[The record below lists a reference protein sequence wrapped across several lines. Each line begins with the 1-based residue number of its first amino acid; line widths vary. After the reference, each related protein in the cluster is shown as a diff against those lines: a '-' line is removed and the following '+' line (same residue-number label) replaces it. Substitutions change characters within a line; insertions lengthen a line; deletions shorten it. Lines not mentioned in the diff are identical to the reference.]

1 MIEVVADRSSDGMDG
16 PVKIKDKHEINIHI
30 HHDQQNPVHVLDDK
44 VQQLAYEAA
53 RKAIAA
59 SKLSSNDTSGN
70 YSKGPPASKPGT
82 GITITTGGQQMMSP
96 YAGYPGYPMPYPPF
110 GMPGMPGGGVSIN
123 IQKDESAGDIV
134 KKALGEEWANIRKTS
149 SGSGT
154 QSESRNNLDHAEE
167 DHGFQHDRQP
177 AVRDEPFGR
186 PPGFAENRADH
197 DHGRGSLNT
206 YGGGHYG
213 GNRGQKSPAID
224 ATMHE
229 EDDHFEGHGL
239 ENDSRLNDI
248 DDLRV
253 HDHEQAERNW
263 QDLRVERTG
272 GTLGHIGDL
281 GEMEWFKD
289 SAGKAA
295 DGMLNTANVVREESE
310 KASNNLVDL
319 HVKIHD
325 WHQSVKD
332 QTVELN
338 QLQKNIQKLW
348 AAAKDTLEEHDQKR
362 MARFNTLIKNA
373 YGGTDC
379 VGPCCDVSVWN
390 PEC

>member
-1 MIEVVADRSSDGMDG
+1 MIEVVADRSSDGMDE

-44 VQQLAYEAA
+44 AQQLAYEAA

-59 SKLSSNDTSGN
+59 SQLSSNDTSGN

-96 YAGYPGYPMPYPPF
+96 YAAYPGYPMPYPPF

-134 KKALGEEWANIRKTS
+134 KKALGEEWAKIRKTS
-149 SGSGT
+149 TGSGT
-154 QSESRNNLDHAEE
+154 QSESRNKLDHTDLLNHHEQEPVGQPREFEE
-167 DHGFQHDRQP
+167 DIL
-177 AVRDEPFGR
+177 
-186 PPGFAENRADH
+186 ADH
-197 DHGRGSLNT
+197 DMNE
-206 YGGGHYG
+206 YGGIGIG
-213 GNRGQKSPAID
+213 GIRGKQSPAKRN
-224 ATMHE
+224 TMSRE
-229 EDDHFEGHGL
+229 ELDFEDHGL
-239 ENDSRLNDI
+239 ENGLGLNDK

-253 HDHEQAERNW
+253 HDHENAEKNW
-263 QDLRVERTG
+263 RDLEVERVG

-281 GEMEWFKD
+281 GEMQWFQE

-332 QTVELN
+332 QTAELN

-348 AAAKDTLEEHDQKR
+348 AAAKDTLEEHNQKR
-362 MARFNTLIKNA
+362 MARFNTLVKNA

-379 VGPCCDVSVWN
+379 VGPCCDVDVYN
-390 PEC
+390 PECEE